1 MSVKTWKLYVI
12 KTITGKF
19 YTGITLDL
27 EKRFNEHLHSK
38 KGAKFFRIDKPK
50 EIVYIATFPN
60 RSAALKRE
68 AEIKKMKRAQKLN
81 LVFSKKI

>member
-1 MSVKTWKLYVI
+1 MSIKTWKLYVI
-12 KTITGKF
+12 KTVSGKL

-38 KGAKFFRIDKPK
+38 KGAKFFRTDKPK
-50 EIVYIATFPN
+50 EIVYVDTFPN
-60 RSAALKRE
+60 RSSAQKRE
-68 AEIKKMKRAQKLN
+68 AQIKKMNRTQKLN